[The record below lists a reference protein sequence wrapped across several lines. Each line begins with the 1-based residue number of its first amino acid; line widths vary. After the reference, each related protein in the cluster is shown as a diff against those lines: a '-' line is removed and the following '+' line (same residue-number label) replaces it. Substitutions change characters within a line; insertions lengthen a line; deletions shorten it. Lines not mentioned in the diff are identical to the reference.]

1 MLFCPKNIYP
11 WMEGDTMVCCLFGHG
26 NAPDSVRQS
35 LKNEIL
41 KIFEADTETMFYFGK
56 HGRFDAMVRS
66 VMKELKKEC
75 HDIHYAVVLSRMPG
89 PLGEFDD
96 PKEYE
101 DTMFPEG
108 LEEVH
113 PKFGITWVNN
123 WMVKQTDTVIC
134 YITHDFGGAV
144 QFVRKARRKGA
155 RIINLADM

>member
-1 MLFCPKNIYP
+1 MLFRPKNIYP

-26 NAPDSVRQS
+26 NAPDSLRQS

-41 KIFEADTETMFYFGK
+41 KIFEADPETMFYFGK
-56 HGRFDAMVRS
+56 HGRFDAMARS
-66 VMKELKKEC
+66 VMKELKKEGKNVQ
-75 HDIHYAVVLSRMPG
+75 YAVVLSHMPG

-134 YITHDFGGAV
+134 YITHDFGGAA

-155 RIINLADM
+155 HIINLADM